1 MDIGSAFTFMFD
13 DQDWIKKIAIGG
25 GITLAA
31 VILSPILI
39 GLVLILPLSG
49 YMLETLKNVRDGRP
63 IPLPEWSDFGN
74 LFSKGLMIF
83 VIGLVYNLP
92 ALLVSCLSAGVNLAA
107 PNLDSDMAEMMV
119 VVAGCLS
126 CVQVILSLLGNALLP
141 AAIIRYAQYETL
153 GSAFQ
158 FGEIFSFVSKNIGDY
173 IIVIL
178 LGWVASL
185 IAAFGLILCVIGVV
199 FTGFWSVL
207 VAANLYGQLARKTAA
222 GGI

>member
-92 ALLVSCLSAGVNLAA
+92 ALLVSCLSAGVNIAA

-185 IAAFGLILCVIGVV
+185 IAVFGIILCVIGVV
-199 FTGFWSVL
+199 FTGFWSIL
-207 VAANLYGQLARKTAA
+207 VAANLYGQLARKAA
-222 GGI
+222 GGM